1 VKQTYC
7 GCGRRTMTTPCSYC
21 RQGRAPPRP
30 DVKTLPLQYLVEC
43 AHELARRRDEINE
56 VLEQVGRA
64 A

>member
-21 RQGRAPPRP
+21 RQGRPPPRP
-30 DVKTLPLQYLVEC
+30 DVRSLPVDYLVAC
-43 AHELARRRDEINE
+43 AQELARRRNEINE